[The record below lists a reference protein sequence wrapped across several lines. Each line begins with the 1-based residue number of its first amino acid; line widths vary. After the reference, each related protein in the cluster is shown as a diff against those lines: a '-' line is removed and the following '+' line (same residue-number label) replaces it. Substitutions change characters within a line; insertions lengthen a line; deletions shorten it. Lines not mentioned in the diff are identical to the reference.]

1 MKTTTFHLGDVKLVT
16 AWPDQFIKVEKKTQI
31 TSVTIGRTYKG
42 ILNTLD
48 GNYAIFTKSGLKF
61 VLRRDKFGSIPIY
74 YSIEKKMISTEIHA
88 FASTDD
94 KKISECGTVDYLDR
108 TFFLPGNTIQKGVNK
123 LNPDETLIIDN
134 NRIKIE
140 KCSNYYPEIENS
152 YQNFFE
158 EALELSIKN
167 IVKITKGKV
176 LLNLSGGNDST
187 LIAFLLRKFGSS
199 EIFTNTFYH
208 SDWKNDFDDHVWAK
222 KISNLVGTEH
232 FQCNIHNEI
241 FEGANLRFINK
252 TQDVFHTYGT
262 AFFNQL
268 EILGSHIAP
277 EVAVVNGSGP
287 DECIIGTEKISI
299 TELISMNKQSNLDW
313 EEYISLHRDYKKID
327 QSELNLLLQEVC
339 ETEED
344 KVKTLFYKASRNVN
358 FLDFQRR
365 FHSELILQDHI
376 RTISAASLSN
386 NRAVFFPYLSN
397 DIFDIVFS
405 TSFLALNAGGI
416 YKQIIKK
423 ILKQFVGNEI
433 IYRKKIGFQSPSR
446 KYFMQPV
453 GCGKALQTLLKMK
466 TNLFNNDN
474 MIFYLNQRLNQPFD
488 NTVRYDFLEWG
499 IFNILRL
506 EKKYAETN

>member
-1 MKTTTFHLGDVKLVT
+1 
-16 AWPDQFIKVEKKTQI
+16 
-31 TSVTIGRTYKG
+31 
-42 ILNTLD
+42 
-48 GNYAIFTKSGLKF
+48 KSGLKF

-74 YSIEKKMISTEIHA
+74 YSIEKKMIATEIHA
-88 FASTDD
+88 FASTND
-94 KKISECGTVDYLDR
+94 KKISECGTIDYLDR

-134 NRIKIE
+134 NRIKVE

-167 IVKITKGKV
+167 IVKVTNGKV

-187 LIAFLLRKFGSS
+187 LIAFLLRKFGAP

-208 SDWKNDFDDHVWAK
+208 SDWNNDFDDHVWAK
-222 KISNLVGTEH
+222 KISNLLGTKH
-232 FQCNIHNEI
+232 FQCDIHNEI
-241 FEGANLRFINK
+241 FEGSNLRFINK

-299 TELISMNKQSNLDW
+299 SELISMNKKSNLDW
-313 EEYISLHRDYKKID
+313 EEYIRLHRDYKKID
-327 QSELNLLLQEVC
+327 QAELDLLLQKVC
-339 ETEED
+339 KTEED

-397 DIFDIVFS
+397 D
-405 TSFLALNAGGI
+405 
-416 YKQIIKK
+416 
-423 ILKQFVGNEI
+423 
-433 IYRKKIGFQSPSR
+433 
-446 KYFMQPV
+446 
-453 GCGKALQTLLKMK
+453 
-466 TNLFNNDN
+466 
-474 MIFYLNQRLNQPFD
+474 
-488 NTVRYDFLEWG
+488 
-499 IFNILRL
+499 
-506 EKKYAETN
+506 